1 MVNYRQSYEVP
12 VTIVIAVKTE
22 FGILTLS
29 DERTN
34 ASRSGYGAANSETW
48 E

>member
-12 VTIVIAVKTE
+12 VTNVIAVKTE

-29 DERTN
+29 DERTK
-34 ASRSGYGAANSETW
+34 ASRRGYGVANIETW